1 MIKDNRVYQDQEKQ
15 KLTEQLKIDP
25 FSEQRRLIEDLD
37 RTVKA
42 LKTKNILSETELEVF
57 RGLGNEPAEQ
67 QIEKL
72 SRKMLEL

>member
-1 MIKDNRVYQDQEKQ
+1 MIKDNRLYQDQEKQ
-15 KLTEQLKIDP
+15 KLTDKLKIDP

-37 RTVKA
+37 KTVKA

-67 QIEKL
+67 
-72 SRKMLEL
+72 

>member
-1 MIKDNRVYQDQEKQ
+1 MIKDNRLYQDQEKQ
-15 KLTEQLKIDP
+15 KITEKLKIDP

-37 RTVKA
+37 KTVKA

-67 QIEKL
+67 
-72 SRKMLEL
+72 